1 MKIDHFIHLQD
12 RSSGEAINLEAA
24 GAVLSEKVA
33 NSLGLKVGDTIR
45 IYNDDESHEVVL
57 GAITENYLE
66 NYLYLSP
73 AVYEKAF
80 GNPLMVNMAYVNI
93 PDTNTDLENAIANE
107 WLAKDGV
114 VAVNFTGNIV
124 KSSSDSL
131 SSLSI
136 VVVVMLI
143 SAGAL
148 AAVVLYN
155 LTNINISER
164 VREIATIRVLG
175 FYDMEV
181 YKYIFREN
189 IVLSAIGIVVGLF
202 LGVLLDGFII
212 NTVETDIAMFAR
224 EIEPTSFIYSVV
236 FTLAFT
242 FIVNILMTP
251 LIKRISMVESL
262 KSIE

>member
-1 MKIDHFIHLQD
+1 
-12 RSSGEAINLEAA
+12 
-24 GAVLSEKVA
+24 
-33 NSLGLKVGDTIR
+33 
-45 IYNDDESHEVVL
+45 
-57 GAITENYLE
+57 
-66 NYLYLSP
+66 
-73 AVYEKAF
+73 
-80 GNPLMVNMAYVNI
+80 
-93 PDTNTDLENAIANE
+93 
-107 WLAKDGV
+107 
-114 VAVNFTGNIV
+114 
-124 KSSSDSL
+124 
-131 SSLSI
+131 
-136 VVVVMLI
+136 MLV

-189 IVLSAIGIVVGLF
+189 IVLSVIGIVVGLF

-212 NTVETDIAMFAR
+212 ATVETDIAMFAR

-251 LIKRISMVESL
+251 IIKRISMVESL